1 MHIKSGILVISALF
15 LGLLTT
21 RLSAQDVPT
30 KGLVRIKGQ
39 GTVKYKGVFN
49 RATSPERQ
57 IALDKAL
64 VSCIDRYC
72 SMLGK
77 SRYEIFIKNALSTVE
92 KNPAPYVGAN
102 TIITEA
108 EDKTTKTFRIVVEAE
123 VNATKLNALL
133 EAMLP
138 KGKLDPD
145 DAVLAFVAMAREIE
159 SKKSFD
165 DTRREFELLEEE
177 EEKLVKDAKKL
188 GLDGLSLENHVKKG
202 LTKAREK
209 ISGGDI
215 TQKNTVNE
223 NRVFSVG
230 SLDAAISK
238 VFTEAKFETFSG
250 GDIEI
255 DLEAFKKDFA
265 KDGQASPTSLKQARI
280 QCGEAETQFLMV
292 ATLDLYLPEVDK
304 ATGKTA
310 VTCSVNARVYQLKK
324 RGKFVTGIVKA
335 SMSGDPFQGLGSND
349 DVAKQNA
356 INLAS
361 KQTAEILRD
370 QLRAKGLTP

>member
-1 MHIKSGILVISALF
+1 MKIIAKLLVISSLI
-15 LGLLTT
+15 LG
-21 RLSAQDVPT
+21 SAAYEAAAQGVPT
-30 KGLVRIKGQ
+30 EGLVRIKGKA
-39 GTVKYKGVFN
+39 TIKYAGIF
-49 RATSPERQ
+49 RAGSPERR
-57 IALDKAL
+57 IAMDKAL

-72 SMLGK
+72 SMLPK
-77 SRYEIFIKNALSTVE
+77 SRYEIFIKHALSTVE
-92 KNPAPYVGAN
+92 KNPAPYVGAI
-102 TIITEA
+102 TIIKEHT
-108 EDKTTKTFRIVVEAE
+108 DKTTKTFDIIVEAE

-138 KGKLDPD
+138 KSTLKEG
-145 DAVLAFVAMAREIE
+145 DAVLAFIAMAREIE

-177 EEKLVKDAKKL
+177 EEKLTKEAKKL
-188 GLDGLSLENHVKKG
+188 GLDGLSLENHLKKG
-202 LTKAREK
+202 LSKAREK
-209 ISGGDI
+209 ITGGSSTKI
-215 TQKNTVNE
+215 NNINE

-238 VFTEAKFETFSG
+238 TFTEAKFEVFSG

-255 DLEAFKKDFA
+255 DLQAFKKDFA
-265 KDGQASPTSLKQARI
+265 KEGQASAASLKQARK

-292 ATLDLYLPEVDK
+292 ATLDLYLPEIDK

-310 VTCSVNARVYQLKK
+310 VTCSVTAQVYQLKK

-335 SMSGDPFQGLGSND
+335 SMSGNPFMGLGSND

-356 INLAS
+356 INLAA
-361 KQTAEILRD
+361 KETAEILRD